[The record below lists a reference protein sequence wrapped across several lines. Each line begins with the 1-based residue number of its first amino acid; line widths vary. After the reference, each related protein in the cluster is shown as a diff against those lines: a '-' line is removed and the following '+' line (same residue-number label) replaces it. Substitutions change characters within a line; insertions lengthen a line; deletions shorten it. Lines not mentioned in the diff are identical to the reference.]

1 VVSPVFFK
9 EEGLLLRQRGRLVLQ
24 RDGGD
29 VWILGRSIG
38 SESGIGE
45 RVSVEGM
52 RSETGI
58 LEVAR
63 IVISPDQAD

>member
-1 VVSPVFFK
+1 MASPMFFK
-9 EEGLLLRQRGRLVLQ
+9 EEGLLLQQRGRLILQ
-24 RDGGD
+24 RDSGD

-63 IVISPDQAD
+63 IVVSPDQPD